1 MKKTIV
7 ALLSVLLM
15 TGCFQIDQA
24 ITLDKNLSGTADF
37 HLGINFEPMI
47 TIMAQFAREMSGKTG
62 PATKE
67 EIAKAKADFKK
78 NEKKSEGEKMPSLA
92 EMNKDMPEGV
102 RLLDFKMK
110 ERELAIDTDFKFGF
124 DKLQQLV
131 GVKLPSKSAKE
142 GEPEDPTKKNVIDSP
157 FESLELI
164 EKGNT
169 ITLRTKPV
177 NPAEEVKEEAKEG
190 GPKMDAETEKMME
203 DAFKDLR
210 VTYRI
215 TAPFTVVSHNATR
228 KEGDTLIWEYTM
240 EQFEAMSK
248 KKPDDFGVRVT
259 YRR

>member
-7 ALLSVLLM
+7 ALLSAFLV

-24 ITLDKNLSGTADF
+24 ITLDKNMSGTADF
-37 HLGINFEPMI
+37 HIGINFEPMI

-78 NEKKSEGEKMPSLA
+78 NEKKSESEKMPTLA

-102 RLLDFKMK
+102 RLLDFKVR
-110 ERELAIDTDFKFGF
+110 ERELAIDSDFKFGF

-131 GVKLPSKSAKE
+131 GVKLPSKGGKE
-142 GEPEDPTKKNVIDSP
+142 GEEDPTRKNVIDSP
-157 FESLELI
+157 FDTLELI

-169 ITLRTKPV
+169 VTLRTKPV
-177 NPAEEVKEEAKEG
+177 NPADEVKEEAKEG
-190 GPKMDAETEKMME
+190 APKMDAETEKMME
-203 DAFKDLR
+203 DAFKDMR

-215 TAPFTVVSHNATR
+215 TAPFTVVSHNAMR
-228 KEGDTLIWEYTM
+228 KEGNTLIWEYTM
-240 EQFEAMSK
+240 DQFEAMSK
-248 KKPDDFGVRVT
+248 KKADEFGVRVT